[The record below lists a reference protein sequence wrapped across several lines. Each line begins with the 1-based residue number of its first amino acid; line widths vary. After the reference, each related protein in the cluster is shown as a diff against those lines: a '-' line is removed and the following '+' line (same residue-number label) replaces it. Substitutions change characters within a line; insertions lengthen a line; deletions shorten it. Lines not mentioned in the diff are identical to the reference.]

1 MLMQKFLLNLNAK
14 ADSNSSNDEDNEDS
28 EESDD

>member
-1 MLMQKFLLNLNAK
+1 MQKFLLNLNAK